1 MTQDEKLE
9 NFLHMSVETAQQESQ
24 KALDE
29 YQAQLDRSFE
39 EHKAGRRQQ
48 AADAVRDEKVRA
60 EREINRQLS
69 SREIDIRQTIAQR
82 QDELKTHLFER
93 VAEKLQAFKGTKDYE
108 DFLVRKINEA
118 KKFAGKD
125 EMTVYIDPSDA
136 ALADTLAKKTGVT
149 PIISKEEFVGGMRA
163 VIRSR
168 NVLIDNSFKTL
179 MADQR
184 DSYSFEGGVQE

>member
-39 EHKAGRRQQ
+39 EHKAVRRQQ